1 MSSANA
7 YTARE
12 QTAFHIRRDARYAL
26 DWIEK
31 QAKLPDTPTK
41 PAAVAAAWRF
51 IQWCADTN
59 TALLTNPQPDVGD
72 VVAQWRREAVASD
85 ICVIPETRRLCGLVA
100 VGAAVYATGGIVFGS
115 YLLAALMLT
124 GATLLAVYRVTATPR
139 LAVGPDA
146 NHTTVAHTADT
157 YRERHM

>member
-1 MSSANA
+1 MSSANPH
-7 YTARE
+7 TARE
-12 QTAFHIRRDARYAL
+12 NTAFNIRRDARYAL
-26 DWIEK
+26 DWVEK
-31 QAKLPDTPTK
+31 QQNLPDTPTK

-59 TALLTNPQPDVGD
+59 TQLLTDPQPDVDD

-85 ICVIPETRRLCGLVA
+85 ICVIPETRHLCGLVA
-100 VGAAVYATGGIVFGS
+100 VGAAMYATGAIVFGS
-115 YLLAALMLT
+115 YLLAALILT
-124 GATLLAVYRVTATPR
+124 CAALLAVYRVTATPR

-146 NHTTVAHTADT
+146 KHTNVAHTADT